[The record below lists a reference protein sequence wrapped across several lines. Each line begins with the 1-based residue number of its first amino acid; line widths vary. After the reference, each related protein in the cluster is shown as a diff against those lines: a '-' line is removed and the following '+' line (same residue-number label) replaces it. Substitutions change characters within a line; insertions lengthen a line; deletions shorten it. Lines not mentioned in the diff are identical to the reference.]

1 MGCIAATHKTR
12 KRRERAGTI
21 SNNDAFL
28 QLRKASSEV
37 SDMVLYQNQQ
47 NLIAKG
53 KSQHL
58 SSSGD
63 EEDETPESI
72 FKAVRIMSSHSEDNN

>member
-1 MGCIAATHKTR
+1 
-12 KRRERAGTI
+12 
-21 SNNDAFL
+21 
-28 QLRKASSEV
+28 
-37 SDMVLYQNQQ
+37 MVLYQNQQ

-72 FKAVRIMSSHSEDNN
+72 FKAVRIMSSHSEDNNWTIWTNMTNKCMLYKVENKLGIYNIIISSNH

>member
-1 MGCIAATHKTR
+1 
-12 KRRERAGTI
+12 
-21 SNNDAFL
+21 
-28 QLRKASSEV
+28 
-37 SDMVLYQNQQ
+37 MVLYQNQQ